1 MTYNQ
6 VVKEIQDRLTSHPML
21 KEVLFESPAAW
32 LNSTA
37 VPSFPSASF
46 VINSGS
52 LNIGRE
58 QVYRIEIWLL
68 DKSGVDGEFEQDV
81 TSDMH
86 GVAYDFVQNIRQ
98 SNLFGISPQIGW
110 DAISEKFEDYLS
122 GVKISFE
129 LSTTRAYGDC
139 DSMINA

>member
-1 MTYNQ
+1 VTYNQ
-6 VVKEIQDRLTSHPML
+6 VVKEIQDRLSSHPMV
-21 KEVLFESPAAW
+21 KEVLFQSPAAW
-32 LNSTA
+32 LNSTN

-58 QVYRIEIWLL
+58 QIYNIEIWLL

-86 GVAYDFVQNIRQ
+86 GVAYDVIQNMRQ
-98 SNLFGISPQIGW
+98 SNLFGVSNQIRW

-122 GVKISFE
+122 GVKFSFD
-129 LSTTRAYGDC
+129 LSVTRKYGDC

>member
-1 MTYNQ
+1 M
-6 VVKEIQDRLTSHPML
+6 I
-21 KEVLFESPAAW
+21 KEVLFQSPAAW
-32 LNSTA
+32 LSSPNS
-37 VPSFPSASF
+37 PSFPSASF

-58 QVYRIEIWLL
+58 TTFTVEVWLL
-68 DKSGVDGEFEQDV
+68 DKSGVDGEFETDV

-86 GVAYDFVQNIRQ
+86 GVAYDFVQNLRQ
-98 SNLFGISPQIGW
+98 SNAYGISNQIRW

-122 GVKISFE
+122 GVKISFDM
-129 LSTTRAYGDC
+129 SVTRKYGDC